1 MISFLQG
8 RVADKGSDRVVL
20 DVGGVG
26 YEVLVPTSM
35 MGGVPAKGR
44 PARVFTRLVVRD
56 DAMLLYGF
64 RSTQERSLFDEL
76 TGVSGVGPKMALSFL
91 SALSADTLQRAVMAG
106 DADALMVVPGV
117 GKKVAQRVII
127 DLRDRLGGEGE
138 ITLEGP
144 LAETREAL
152 IALGLSSTEAAQA
165 LAGVEADGRPVED
178 LLREA
183 LQRVGR

>member
-1 MISFLQG
+1 MISFLEG
-8 RVADKGSDRVVL
+8 RVADKGPDRLVL

-35 MGGVPAKGR
+35 VGGLPVKGR
-44 PARVFTRLVVRD
+44 STRVFTRLVVRD

-76 TGVSGVGPKMALSFL
+76 TGVSGVGPKVALSFL
-91 SALSADTLQRAVMAG
+91 SALSADALQRAVMAG
-106 DADALMVVPGV
+106 DADALTVVPGV
-117 GKKVAQRVII
+117 GKKVAQRVIV

-138 ITLEGP
+138 ITLKGP

-152 IALGLSSTEAAQA
+152 IALGLSSTEAGQA
-165 LAGVEADGRPVED
+165 LVGMESDGRPVED
-178 LLREA
+178 LLRDA

>member
-1 MISFLQG
+1 MISFLHG
-8 RVADKGSDRVVL
+8 EVADKGADRLVL

-35 MGGVPAKGR
+35 MGGLPAKGKS
-44 PARVFTRLVVRD
+44 ARVFTRLIVRD

-64 RSTQERSLFDEL
+64 RSTKERSLFDEL
-76 TGVSGVGPKMALSFL
+76 TGVSGVGPKVALSFL
-91 SALSADTLQRAVMAG
+91 SSMSADALSRAVLAG
-106 DADALMVVPGV
+106 DADALTVVPGV
-117 GKKVAQRVII
+117 GKKVAQRVIV

-138 ITLEGP
+138 ITMEGP

-152 IALGLSSTEAAQA
+152 IALGLSPTEAAQA
-165 LAGVEADGRPVED
+165 LGGVEADGRPVED

>member
-1 MISFLQG
+1 MISFLVG
-8 RVADKGSDRVVL
+8 EVADKGADRVVL

-26 YEVLVPTSM
+26 YEVFVPTSM
-35 MGGVPAKGR
+35 MGGLPAKGR
-44 PARVFTRLVVRD
+44 SARVYTRMVVRD

-64 RSTQERSLFDEL
+64 RTMQERSLFDEL
-76 TGVSGVGPKMALSFL
+76 TGVSGVGPKVALSFL
-91 SALSADTLQRAVMAG
+91 SALSADALQRAVMAG
-106 DADALMVVPGV
+106 DADALTVVPGV
-117 GKKVAQRVII
+117 GKKVAQRVIV
-127 DLRDRLGGEGE
+127 DLRDRLGGEGD

-152 IALGLSSTEAAQA
+152 VALGLSATEAAQA
-165 LAGVEADGRPVED
+165 LAGVEVDGRPVED